1 MAGFVAKFR
10 IDSAE
15 KGYLLRTGEGLNEK
29 DRVRTADEAA
39 VFITGNEAVISASTE
54 LKAGEIVE
62 PIERL

>member
-15 KGYLLRTGEGLNEK
+15 KGYLLLVGEDMKE
-29 DRVRTADEAA
+29 RVETADEATI
-39 VFITGNEAVISASTE
+39 FTTSNEAVIKASTE
-54 LKAGEIVE
+54 LDAGETVE